1 MLLGKNC
8 LAPLNKRYF
17 QESPVIRI
25 WEKEDFG
32 EAEEEELEV
41 TYKESVEV
49 ATVTRV
55 MWSMCQV
62 PQLPVCSFH
71 KLRMEIRF
79 QICPLMKD
87 C

>member
-25 WEKEDFG
+25 WEREDFE

-49 ATVTRV
+49 ATVTLV
-55 MWSMCQV
+55 M
-62 PQLPVCSFH
+62 
-71 KLRMEIRF
+71 
-79 QICPLMKD
+79 
-87 C
+87 